1 MKIEEG
7 EGRDEE
13 EFDLSLNY
21 GSSVLDVGEAAPLG
35 QRTCL
40 EIHYL
45 AFKGKSCSIGIRREQ
60 DLCLWLAEGL
70 TSPSEKEDFL
80 KDITWYIYIY
90 FLLPFPFLKNSCIS
104 KDEYSFEI

>member
-40 EIHYL
+40 EIHL
-45 AFKGKSCSIGIRREQ
+45 SCFQGEKLLHRNSARTRSLPMASRGVDKSIRERGFSQ
-60 DLCLWLAEGL
+60 GYYVV
-70 TSPSEKEDFL
+70 
-80 KDITWYIYIY
+80 YIYIY
-90 FLLPFPFLKNSCIS
+90 IS
-104 KDEYSFEI
+104 FCHFHF

>member
-40 EIHYL
+40 EIHDL
-45 AFKGKSCSIGIRREQ
+45 ASVSYTH
-60 DLCLWLAEGL
+60 L
-70 TSPSEKEDFL
+70 T
-80 KDITWYIYIY
+80 
-90 FLLPFPFLKNSCIS
+90 LPTKA
-104 KDEYSFEI
+104 